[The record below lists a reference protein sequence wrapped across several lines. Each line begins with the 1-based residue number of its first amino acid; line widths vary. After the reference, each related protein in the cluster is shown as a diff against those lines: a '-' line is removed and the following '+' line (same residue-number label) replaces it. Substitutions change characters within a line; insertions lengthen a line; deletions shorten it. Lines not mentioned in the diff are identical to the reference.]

1 MKDAFSKL
9 NIILRA
15 IMELGIVLASV
26 YWGLHTGKSESTK
39 IILGISTPILI
50 FGFWGLV
57 DFHNACSIAEILRL
71 LQEFNSFISGCRCI
85 LLSWPTCIGVDISRI
100 IDHPSCISLYAWR
113 NTAEKERIF
122 IVN

>member
-57 DFHNACSIAEILRL
+57 DFHNAGSIAEILRL
-71 LQEFNSFISGCRCI
+71 LQELILSFLATAAFYLAGQHALAWI
-85 LLSWPTCIGVDISRI
+85 LAGLSI
-100 IDHPSCISLYAWR
+100 IHHALVYMLGE
-113 NTAEKERIF
+113 TLLKKKEF
-122 IVN
+122 L